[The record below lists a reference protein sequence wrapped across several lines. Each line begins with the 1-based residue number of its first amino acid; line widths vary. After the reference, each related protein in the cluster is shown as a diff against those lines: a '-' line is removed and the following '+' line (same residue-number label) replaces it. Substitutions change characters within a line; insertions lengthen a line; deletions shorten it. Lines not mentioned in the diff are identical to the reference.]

1 MTETPRRTA
10 APELGARRL
19 LLLSTG
25 AASAG
30 FLPFWVNWLRDH
42 YPDVELRCALTRSA
56 LRFVTEQ
63 TVALLT
69 GKDVLIDDWGQEAR
83 AAALHVELAE
93 WADAFA
99 VHPASADFIA
109 RLALGRCDSPVLLA
123 MQCST
128 GVLGVA
134 PSVPPGMTQNP
145 VYQQHLRALADR
157 SNIVVAPTQVGRSAT
172 TGRYNQGVAAPLW
185 VLIEQIERQRVVLAA
200 AEADPTSRPVQPPTP
215 CAHDTQPATAG
226 AR

>member
-1 MTETPRRTA
+1 MTETSKRTV

-25 AASAG
+25 AASAA
-30 FLPFWVNWLRDH
+30 FLPFWLNWLRDN

-63 TVALLT
+63 SVALLT
-69 GKDVLIDDWGQEAR
+69 GKDVVIDDWGSEATP
-83 AAALHVELAE
+83 AAPHVELAE
-93 WADAFA
+93 WADAIA
-99 VHPASADFIA
+99 VHPASADFLA

-134 PSVPPGMTQNP
+134 PSVPPGMTRNP

-157 SNIVVAPTQVGRSAT
+157 PNVVVAPTQVGRSAT
-172 TGRYNQGVAAPLW
+172 TGRYDQGVAAPLW
-185 VLIEQIERQRVVLAA
+185 VLIEQMERKRIALA
-200 AEADPTSRPVQPPTP
+200 AEAQRGTGIPQPTP
-215 CAHDTQPATAG
+215 AASSAEPAVAG
-226 AR
+226 VR